1 MPQSPKI
8 LSKEDLPTSEAKWVA
23 LKKLYWSDQEGKQR
37 TWECAERTTRGSSG
51 IDAVAILAILRSESN
66 AFQPSTVIIEQYR
79 PPVDKYVIGKCR
91 DVLIVRV
98 GLIDEGET
106 AEEAAIR
113 ELQEETGFKASKVLD
128 SSPCKFGPWFA
139 HDGNGLTAGMTT
151 ANMKLVAVD
160 VPFPDKLEQSAQKLE
175 PGEYITARIVEL
187 AKLADELKEYEKKV
201 WMCVTAHAHCRSLSL
216 YIKGFVVDARLSHFA
231 IGIEMARDSGSR
243 SCDTEVS
250 RYN

>member
-8 LSKEDLPTSEAKWVA
+8 LSKEDLPTNEAKWVA

-51 IDAVAILAILRSESN
+51 IDAVAILAVLRSETN

-79 PPVDKYVIGKCR
+79 PPVDKYVIGKHTYTLSAARSHRTLVIVQNCLQVAR
-91 DVLIVRV
+91 D

-106 AEEAAIR
+106 AEQAAIR
-113 ELQEETGFKASKVLD
+113 ELQEETGFKATKVLD
-128 SSPCKFGPWFA
+128 SSPLQVCDP
-139 HDGNGLTAGMTT
+139 GMTT

-187 AKLADELKEYEKKV
+187 AKLSDELKEYEK
-201 WMCVTAHAHCRSLSL
+201 
-216 YIKGFVVDARLSHFA
+216 KGFVVDARLSHFA
-231 IGIEMARDSGSR
+231 IGIEMAERLRQSKL
-243 SCDTEVS
+243 
-250 RYN
+250 